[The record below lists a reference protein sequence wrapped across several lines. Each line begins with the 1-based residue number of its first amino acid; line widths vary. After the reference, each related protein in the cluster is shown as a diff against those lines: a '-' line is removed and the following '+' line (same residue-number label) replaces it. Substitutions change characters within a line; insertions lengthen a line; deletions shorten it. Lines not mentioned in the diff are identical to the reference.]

1 MFKSLLRQEI
11 GYHDLD
17 ENRASILAS
26 KLETSASFCKGL
38 TSDKFGLLCQGLVG
52 VGFAIVIS
60 FIINFK
66 LAFAMLIFVPV
77 SFGTGILIGQAN
89 VNTKVKIQLIF
100 ILILY

>member
-1 MFKSLLRQEI
+1 MFQSLLRQEI

-38 TSDKFGLLCQGLVG
+38 TSDKFGLLCQGFAG

-60 FIINFK
+60 FVINFK
-66 LAFAMLIFVPV
+66 LAFVMLMFVPI
-77 SFGTGILIGQAN
+77 SFVTGILIGQATA
-89 VNTKVKIQLIF
+89 NTKVGLHQDLNLF
-100 ILILY
+100 